1 MNITIV
7 YQGQAFD
14 NNNTTENNSI
24 EIFTLCP
31 FSASMWTSR
40 PDFFSDLQ
48 ERVLEYL
55 EKWTPGFYL
64 EKWTPGEMVLST
76 CDEVLMEEPGLAKV
90 VTTIGCLSKE
100 TTIF

>member
-1 MNITIV
+1 MDEPACFV
-7 YQGQAFD
+7 
-14 NNNTTENNSI
+14 
-24 EIFTLCP
+24 L
-31 FSASMWTSR
+31 
-40 PDFFSDLQ
+40 DLQ
-48 ERVLEYL
+48 ERLLEYL

-100 TTIF
+100 TTIFLILK